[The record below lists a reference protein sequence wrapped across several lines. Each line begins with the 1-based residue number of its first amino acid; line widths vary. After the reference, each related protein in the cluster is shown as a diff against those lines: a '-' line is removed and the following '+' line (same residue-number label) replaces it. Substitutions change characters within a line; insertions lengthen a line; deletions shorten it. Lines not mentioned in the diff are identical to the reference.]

1 MRKLA
6 ILVPVLAFLALA
18 QMASAQQGDIMIGG
32 GTLLSSSP
40 ATGVGN
46 FQQPAEKGGAYIN
59 ISGDVV
65 TFKHRIGFGVETAWR
80 ASQGN
85 YPDFEDTTYR
95 PILTDFNGVF
105 QPKITKKIG
114 ADLFGGIG
122 VASTR
127 FYVPEVTSCS
137 YFSGCI
143 NYSSSDHFMEDLG
156 GGSVTTFG
164 TTSLSAPKFTTT
176 TSRITSSSTPIT
188 YSVSAAQSDTPSV
201 TIKPSRHGC
210 SLVLVCWGSRI
221 WGSRIL
227 GRPIPAVPSSLA
239 GVAICG
245 CFAGFHQSA
254 G

>member
-1 MRKLA
+1 
-6 ILVPVLAFLALA
+6 
-18 QMASAQQGDIMIGG
+18 MASAQQGDIMIGG

-156 GGSVTTFG
+156 GGIRYYVWHHVFVRPEIHYYHIQNNVEFNSNNVFRVG
-164 TTSLSAPKFTTT
+164 GS
-176 TSRITSSSTPIT
+176 IG
-188 YSVSAAQSDTPSV
+188 Y
-201 TIKPSRHGC
+201 TIGND
-210 SLVLVCWGSRI
+210 
-221 WGSRIL
+221 
-227 GRPIPAVPSSLA
+227 
-239 GVAICG
+239 
-245 CFAGFHQSA
+245 
-254 G
+254 

>member
-1 MRKLA
+1 
-6 ILVPVLAFLALA
+6 LALA
-18 QMASAQQGDIMIGG
+18 QLAFAQQGDIMIGG

-40 ATGVGN
+40 ATGLGN

-65 TFKHRIGFGVETAWR
+65 TFKHRYGFGVETAWR

-85 YPDFEDTTYR
+85 YPDYEDTTYR
-95 PILTDFNGVF
+95 PILTDFNAVF

-156 GGSVTTFG
+156 GGIRYYFWHHVFVRPEIHYYHIQNNVEFNSNNVFRVG
-164 TTSLSAPKFTTT
+164 GS
-176 TSRITSSSTPIT
+176 IG
-188 YSVSAAQSDTPSV
+188 Y
-201 TIKPSRHGC
+201 TIGND
-210 SLVLVCWGSRI
+210 
-221 WGSRIL
+221 
-227 GRPIPAVPSSLA
+227 
-239 GVAICG
+239 
-245 CFAGFHQSA
+245 
-254 G
+254 

>member
-1 MRKLA
+1 LRKLA

-156 GGSVTTFG
+156 GGIRYYVWHHVFVRPEIHYYHIQNNVEFNSNNVFRVG
-164 TTSLSAPKFTTT
+164 GS
-176 TSRITSSSTPIT
+176 IG
-188 YSVSAAQSDTPSV
+188 Y
-201 TIKPSRHGC
+201 TIGND
-210 SLVLVCWGSRI
+210 
-221 WGSRIL
+221 
-227 GRPIPAVPSSLA
+227 
-239 GVAICG
+239 
-245 CFAGFHQSA
+245 
-254 G
+254 

>member
-6 ILVPVLAFLALA
+6 ILVPVFAFLALV
-18 QMASAQQGDIMIGG
+18 QLASAQQGDIMIGG

-40 ATGVGN
+40 ATGLGN

-65 TFKHRIGFGVETAWR
+65 TFKHRYGFGVETAWR

-85 YPDFEDTTYR
+85 YPDYEDTTYR
-95 PILTDFNGVF
+95 PILTDFNAVF

-156 GGSVTTFG
+156 GGLRYYVWNHFFVRPELHYYHIQNNVEFNSNNVFRVG
-164 TTSLSAPKFTTT
+164 AS
-176 TSRITSSSTPIT
+176 IG
-188 YSVSAAQSDTPSV
+188 Y
-201 TIKPSRHGC
+201 TIGND
-210 SLVLVCWGSRI
+210 
-221 WGSRIL
+221 
-227 GRPIPAVPSSLA
+227 
-239 GVAICG
+239 
-245 CFAGFHQSA
+245 
-254 G
+254 

>member
-1 MRKLA
+1 LRKLA
-6 ILVPVLAFLALA
+6 ILVPVFAFLALA
-18 QMASAQQGDIMIGG
+18 QLAFAQQGDIMIGG

-40 ATGVGN
+40 ATGLGN

-65 TFKHRIGFGVETAWR
+65 TFKHRYGFGVETAWR

-85 YPDFEDTTYR
+85 YPDYEDTTYR
-95 PILTDFNGVF
+95 PILTDFNAVF

-156 GGSVTTFG
+156 GGLRYYVWHHFFVRPELHYYHIQNNVEFNSNNVFRVG
-164 TTSLSAPKFTTT
+164 AS
-176 TSRITSSSTPIT
+176 IG
-188 YSVSAAQSDTPSV
+188 Y
-201 TIKPSRHGC
+201 TIGND
-210 SLVLVCWGSRI
+210 
-221 WGSRIL
+221 
-227 GRPIPAVPSSLA
+227 
-239 GVAICG
+239 
-245 CFAGFHQSA
+245 
-254 G
+254 